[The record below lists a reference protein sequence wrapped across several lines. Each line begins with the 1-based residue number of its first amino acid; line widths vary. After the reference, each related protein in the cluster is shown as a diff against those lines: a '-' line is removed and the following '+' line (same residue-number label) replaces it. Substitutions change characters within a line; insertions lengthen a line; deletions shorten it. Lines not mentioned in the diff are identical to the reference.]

1 MASLGLIVPR
11 QGAATALSLP
21 CFLDLVS
28 SQKTL
33 QVRCLWIGLVCIR
46 LWFLMAALPLSQAW
60 GIVDEPCDP
69 AIVAMIVP
77 MAGLG
82 QRQLEPVFCL
92 GLQKIRFR
100 LIASD
105 LRCSR

>member
-1 MASLGLIVPR
+1 MDWARLYSPLVFDGCLAVV
-11 QGAATALSLP
+11 TA
-21 CFLDLVS
+21 
-28 SQKTL
+28 
-33 QVRCLWIGLVCIR
+33 
-46 LWFLMAALPLSQAW
+46 QAW